1 MIKLKDLLTEEW
13 LTHKGKTMWFPAHT
27 KPTMDMISMR
37 DHIAMYPTQ
46 MEKMFGKQP
55 ISSFHVTAPDHLGK
69 LGSIIGKKKSI
80 SSFTRANNDSP
91 LAKGRGIQTGQGG
104 IIFYM
109 KGTLLAKRWMDFD
122 TLPDKTGRRWIA
134 GHYIA
139 GDRQTFTKAYEKAGI
154 PKKREKL
161 FDKIYDIKKKY
172 EEQWM
177 ADDEAMPYDKYKKN
191 VEKESGSFINKFIKD
206 FFDWQNKYI
215 ERNKAAIKKY
225 LRTPED
231 KPTAWW
237 NEVLIYDTKVI
248 DAFVMTRV
256 TKSAITGTRPH
267 WEHPDGKPGSAQIE
281 MLKYVPKNKITI
293 GTPAQYRKW
302 VTERQGKFD
311 QISLS

>member
-1 MIKLKDLLTEEW
+1 MIKLKDLITEEW

-55 ISSFHVTAPDHLGK
+55 ISSFHVTAPDHLRQ
-69 LGSIIGKKKSI
+69 LGQIIGKKKSI
-80 SSFTRANNDSP
+80 STFTRANNDSP

-104 IIFYM
+104 VVFYM
-109 KGTLLAKRWMDFD
+109 KGTLLAKRWVDFD

-134 GHYIA
+134 GHYIV

-161 FDKIYDIKKKY
+161 FDEIYKVKEKY
-172 EEQWM
+172 EKQWM
-177 ADDEAMPYDKYKKN
+177 KDDEAMPYDKYQKM
-191 VEKESGSFINKFIKD
+191 VEKESGPFINQFIKD
-206 FFDWQNKYI
+206 FFDWQNKWLQQ
-215 ERNKAAIKKY
+215 NKEAIKKN
-225 LRTPED
+225 LRTPDD

-237 NEVLIYDTKVI
+237 NEILIYDTKVV
-248 DAFVMTRV
+248 DAFVLSREAN
-256 TKSAITGTRPH
+256 KSG
-267 WEHPDGKPGSAQIE
+267 WEWNGKPGEWQQN

-293 GTPAQYRKW
+293 GTPAKFRKW
-302 VTERQGKFD
+302 YKEREGIID
-311 QISLS
+311 QV

>member
-1 MIKLKDLLTEEW
+1 MIKLKDLLNEEW

-27 KPTMDMISMR
+27 KPTMDWISGGQ
-37 DHIAMYPTQ
+37 HVALYPKQ
-46 MEKMFGKQP
+46 IEELFGKQKV
-55 ISSFHVTAPDHLGK
+55 SSFHVTSPDHLRNLGK
-69 LGSIIGKKKSI
+69 IIGKKKSI
-80 SSFTRANNDSP
+80 STFTRANNDSP

-104 IIFYM
+104 VIFYM

-177 ADDEAMPYDKYKKN
+177 ADDEKMPYDKYQKM
-191 VEKESGSFINKFIKD
+191 VEKESGPHINQFIKD
-206 FFDWQNKYI
+206 FFDWQNKWLQQ
-215 ERNKAAIKKY
+215 NKEAIKKN

-231 KPTAWW
+231 KPTGWW
-237 NEVLIYDTKVI
+237 NEILIYDTKVI
-248 DAFVMTRV
+248 DAFVMSRI
-256 TKSAITGTRPH
+256 TKYPE
-267 WEHPDGKPGSAQIE
+267 WEYTQKKE
-281 MLKYVPKNKITI
+281 MLKYVPESKITI
-293 GTPAQYRKW
+293 GTPAKFRKW
-302 VTERQGKFD
+302 YNAREGIID
-311 QISLS
+311 QV

>member
-27 KPTMDMISMR
+27 KPTMDWISGGQ
-37 DHIAMYPTQ
+37 HVALYPKQ
-46 MEKMFGKQP
+46 IEELFGKQKV
-55 ISSFHVTAPDHLGK
+55 SSFHVTSPDHLRQLGK
-69 LGSIIGKKKSI
+69 IIGKKKSI
-80 SSFTRANNDSP
+80 STFTRANNDSP
-91 LAKGRGIQTGQGG
+91 LATGKGIQTKTGG
-104 IIFYM
+104 IAFYM
-109 KGTLLAKRWMDFD
+109 EGTLLARNYMDFE
-122 TLPDKTGRRWIA
+122 TKPDKTGRRWIEA
-134 GHYIA
+134 HY
-139 GDRQTFTKAYEKAGI
+139 FTKDRMKFHRALKKGGI
-154 PKKREKL
+154 LKKREIL

-231 KPTAWW
+231 KPSAWW

-267 WEHPDGKPGSAQIE
+267 WEHPNGKPGSAQIE

-311 QISLS
+311 QI